1 MKELQKTLPLWAGG
15 ALLGILL
22 ATADFQIRFWIPTLL
37 VLLLAVLILAARRK
51 RVPQRWLSDLYIFL
65 SFGVVAVMGTYMA
78 VSQTVFLRLL
88 LPAAAAGCF
97 AVVAL
102 DEQLTRPWLLALLA
116 LGWVC
121 MTAYCLLRW
130 HSWWHYLFV
139 LSLPLFL
146 LRPRSV
152 WPSLAFCL
160 LAGAGFCMHLL

>member
-1 MKELQKTLPLWAGG
+1 MKELRKTLPLWAGG
-15 ALLGILL
+15 ALLGMLL
-22 ATADFQIRFWIPTLL
+22 ATADYQIRFRIPALL

-51 RVPQRWLSDLYIFL
+51 RVPQRWLSDFYIFL

-102 DEQLTRPWLLALLA
+102 DEQLTKPWPLALLV
-116 LGWVC
+116 LGWGC

-130 HSWWHYLFV
+130 HSWWHYLFW

-152 WPSLAFCL
+152 WPSLAFYL